1 MDKRRKR
8 LGTLADILVLGGWV
22 LLSAG
27 VWRLNAE
34 AGMIVAGGIAFAL
47 GALLERGLDG

>member
-1 MDKRRKR
+1 MNKKRTR
-8 LGTLADILVLGGWV
+8 LGTLADLLVLGGWA
-22 LLSAG
+22 LLSVG

-34 AGMIVAGGIAFAL
+34 AGMIVAGGIAFVL